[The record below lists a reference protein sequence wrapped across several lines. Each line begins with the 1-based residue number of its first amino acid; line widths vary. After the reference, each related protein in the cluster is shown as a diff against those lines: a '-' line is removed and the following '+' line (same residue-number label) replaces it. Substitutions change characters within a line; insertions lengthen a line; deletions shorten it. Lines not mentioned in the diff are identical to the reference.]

1 MEIRS
6 GGTRSRPQQARPEA
20 PSAALPEVPSV
31 SPAAPLSISLGRSD
45 AVNRPL
51 DDPGNSLGPFQQFFA
66 TASVPCPY
74 VPGRAE
80 RKLIVELAGRAAPA
94 FYNDLSR
101 AGFRRSHRFA
111 YRPACRACAACVP
124 VRIAVERFTNTR
136 STRRVRN
143 ANAAANPGENSGENS
158 GPNAVAAA
166 AQATGALTGLLLAP
180 RATPEQFQL
189 FAAYQRS
196 RHRDSDMAAMSYAD
210 YRGMVEDSAVD
221 TAIVEYRD
229 KAGALVAVSLI
240 DRLDDGI
247 SAVYSFYDPALR
259 RRSLGTWCILWLVEE
274 CRRAG
279 LPYVYLGYW
288 IAESPKMAY
297 KARFPA
303 LERLSDGNWL
313 PFAKD

>member
-1 MEIRS
+1 
-6 GGTRSRPQQARPEA
+6 
-20 PSAALPEVPSV
+20 
-31 SPAAPLSISLGRSD
+31 
-45 AVNRPL
+45 
-51 DDPGNSLGPFQQFFA
+51 
-66 TASVPCPY
+66 
-74 VPGRAE
+74 
-80 RKLIVELAGRAAPA
+80 
-94 FYNDLSR
+94 
-101 AGFRRSHRFA
+101 FRRSHRFA

-124 VRIAVERFTNTR
+124 VRIAVERFADTR

-143 ANAAANPGENSGENS
+143 ANAGTNGAGTPGAGTSPGTN
-158 GPNAVAAA
+158 
-166 AQATGALTGLLLAP
+166 GALAGLLLAP
-180 RATPEQFQL
+180 RATAEQFQL

-210 YRGMVEDSAVD
+210 YRGMVEDSAVR
-221 TAIVEYRD
+221 TEIVEYRNSE
-229 KAGALVAVSLI
+229 GALVAVSLI

-247 SAVYSFYDPALR
+247 SAVYSFYDPAQR

-274 CRRAG
+274 CRRAN

-288 IAESPKMAY
+288 IADSPKMAY